1 MSNYDLVIRGGTIV
15 DGTGGSEQEGDV
27 AIQNGK
33 IAAIGDISG
42 KGVEEID
49 ASGRI
54 VTPGFVDIHTHY
66 DGQCIWS
73 EELSPSS
80 SHGVTTVAMGNCG
93 VGFAPCRKEDQALL
107 INVMEGVE
115 DIPGVVMTEGLP
127 WDWESF
133 PEYLDRVDAGQR
145 DIDVAAYLPH
155 SPLRVFVMGER
166 GAAQEPATAD
176 DLARMRALAKEAVEA
191 GALGFAT
198 SRLSIHK
205 TADGGSIPTF
215 DADVKELSEICSGMT
230 DAGSGTFQIVLD
242 AFSGWDKEYPVIEK
256 VMAAS
261 GRPAT
266 FTLASG
272 NDGPPRWRK
281 VLDMIEQ
288 SRREGHQVTAQV
300 LPRPIGLI
308 AGLELTVHPFVLCP
322 SWQKIAGLPIAE
334 QVKAMRD
341 PDLRQALLS
350 EDFAAGHPFNELA
363 RNWNWM
369 FPLDD
374 PPNYAPPKET
384 SMAGQA
390 AARGCRPQEVAYDRI
405 LETDGKGL
413 FLAALGN
420 YENASLESAHEMLSH
435 PQCVPALGDG
445 GAHYG
450 AICDA
455 SYSTYLLTQYV
466 RDGNGLSFSLPE
478 AVHMLSAKTA
488 QAAGLHD
495 RGVLKVGAKA
505 DINVINLDKL
515 KLHLPEIVRDLP
527 AGGRRLHQ
535 QATGYDATI
544 VSGEIIRRFDQS
556 TGARPGKLV
565 RGAQAG

>member
-1 MSNYDLVIRGGTIV
+1 
-15 DGTGGSEQEGDV
+15 
-27 AIQNGK
+27 
-33 IAAIGDISG
+33 
-42 KGVEEID
+42 
-49 ASGRI
+49 
-54 VTPGFVDIHTHY
+54 
-66 DGQCIWS
+66 
-73 EELSPSS
+73 
-80 SHGVTTVAMGNCG
+80 
-93 VGFAPCRKEDQALL
+93 
-107 INVMEGVE
+107 
-115 DIPGVVMTEGLP
+115 
-127 WDWESF
+127 
-133 PEYLDRVDAGQR
+133 
-145 DIDVAAYLPH
+145 
-155 SPLRVFVMGER
+155 
-166 GAAQEPATAD
+166 
-176 DLARMRALAKEAVEA
+176 
-191 GALGFAT
+191 
-198 SRLSIHK
+198 
-205 TADGGSIPTF
+205 
-215 DADVKELSEICSGMT
+215 
-230 DAGSGTFQIVLD
+230 
-242 AFSGWDKEYPVIEK
+242 
-256 VMAAS
+256 
-261 GRPAT
+261 
-266 FTLASG
+266 
-272 NDGPPRWRK
+272 
-281 VLDMIEQ
+281 
-288 SRREGHQVTAQV
+288 
-300 LPRPIGLI
+300 
-308 AGLELTVHPFVLCP
+308 
-322 SWQKIAGLPIAE
+322 
-334 QVKAMRD
+334 
-341 PDLRQALLS
+341 
-350 EDFAAGHPFNELA
+350 
-363 RNWNWM
+363 
-369 FPLDD
+369 
-374 PPNYAPPKET
+374 
-384 SMAGQA
+384 MAGQA
-390 AARGCRPQEVAYDRI
+390 AARGCTPQEVAYDRI